1 MSFQGM
7 DTDQVLGQSEA
18 LADAARRLEG
28 VLGDLHGSVHSAGW
42 IGPDA
47 DAFRA
52 RWDRTRQQGD
62 SLVLP
67 GLEERSR
74 ELEQHVEDGGW
85 LEDAWDWLV
94 ETGGKII
101 DGAGEV
107 AEWIGD
113 RFSDG
118 ADWIGD
124 RISDG
129 IDWIGDRA
137 SELGEWVT
145 GTVSGGLDWL
155 GDRVSSGL
163 DWLGDRV
170 QDGRDLVG
178 TAVDAVRDLEWP
190 RVTELLV
197 DGASGLMRGANGLV
211 ETLTGIDLKLADDG
225 TGYADAPVA
234 VTGEESGLVP
244 PSDLSQIIANTNAT
258 YGDKETGEVSM
269 SVVGNPPT
277 GVIVNIPG
285 TEQWGPRAGDNP
297 MDLTGNAAQAGSDGW
312 SAGSEATADAIAQLY
327 AENGIPAGTP
337 LMLNGHSQG
346 GMIAS
351 SLAANEDFASQYH
364 LTNVMTYG
372 SPVDNYQIPSG
383 VNQLN
388 LQHGGDAVP
397 RIDLGG
403 LALGPGG
410 GGSDGAT
417 TITLDSPGSHPFDFG
432 TNHSGGEYQNS
443 VQTQLQDPDS
453 ALSRYSQDPSLA
465 PFLTGEPGDVQ
476 HYTAGV
482 HREN

>member
-7 DTDQVLGQSEA
+7 DTEQVTGQSEA
-18 LADAARRLEG
+18 LARAAQRLEG
-28 VLGDLHGSVHSAGW
+28 LLGELDGSVRSVAWVGA
-42 IGPDA
+42 DA
-47 DAFRA
+47 DAFREQ
-52 RWDRTRQQGD
+52 WGSTRRAGE
-62 SLVLP
+62 SLVMP
-67 GLEERSR
+67 GLEDRSR
-74 ELEQHVEDGGW
+74 ELQQHVEEQDRASEDGDGGW
-85 LEDAWDWLV
+85 FGDMMDWLGDTSGDV
-94 ETGGKII
+94 V
-101 DGAGEV
+101 DA
-107 AEWIGD
+107 IGD
-113 RFSDG
+113 G
-118 ADWIGD
+118 MDWLGD

-129 IDWIGDRA
+129 ADWVGDRI
-137 SELGEWVT
+137 GE
-145 GTVSGGLDWL
+145 
-155 GDRVSSGL
+155 GL

-170 QDGRDLVG
+170 QDGKDLVS
-178 TAVDAVRDLEWP
+178 TAIHAVRDFEWP

-197 DGASGLMRGANGLV
+197 DGATGLIRGTGDAI
-211 ETLTGIDLKLADDG
+211 EALTGIDLKLADDG
-225 TGYADAPVA
+225 TGYADAPVP

-244 PSDLSQIIANTNAT
+244 PSDLSQIIANTNIT

-285 TEQWGPRAGDNP
+285 TEKWGPGAGDNP
-297 MDLTGNAAQAGSDGW
+297 MDLTGNAEQAGSGGW
-312 SAGSEATADAIAQLY
+312 SAGSQATADAIAQLY
-327 AENGIPAGTP
+327 ADNDIPPGTP

-351 SLAANEDFASQYH
+351 SLAANEDFASQYN

-372 SPVDNYQIPSG
+372 SPVDNYSVPSS

-417 TITLDSPGSHPFDFG
+417 NITLDSPGAHPFDFG
-432 TNHSGGEYQNS
+432 TNHSGAEYQNS

-465 PFLTGEPGDVQ
+465 PFLTGDPGNVQ
-476 HYTAGV
+476 HYRSGV

>member
-7 DTDQVLGQSEA
+7 DTEQVTGQSEA
-18 LADAARRLEG
+18 LARAAQRLEG
-28 VLGDLHGSVHSAGW
+28 LLGELDGSVRSVAW
-42 IGPDA
+42 VGPDA
-47 DAFRA
+47 DAFREQ
-52 RWDRTRQQGD
+52 WGSTRREGE
-62 SLVLP
+62 SLVMP
-67 GLEERSR
+67 GLEDRSR
-74 ELEQHVEDGGW
+74 ELQQHVEEQDRASEDGDGGW
-85 LEDAWDWLV
+85 FGDMMDWLGD
-94 ETGGKII
+94 T
-101 DGAGEV
+101 AGDV
-107 AEWIGD
+107 VDAIGD
-113 RFSDG
+113 G
-118 ADWIGD
+118 MDWLGD

-129 IDWIGDRA
+129 ADWVGDRI
-137 SELGEWVT
+137 GE
-145 GTVSGGLDWL
+145 GLDWL
-155 GDRVSSGL
+155 V
-163 DWLGDRV
+163 DRV
-170 QDGRDLVG
+170 QDGKDLVS
-178 TAVDAVRDLEWP
+178 TAIDAVRDFEWP

-197 DGASGLMRGANGLV
+197 DGATGLIRGTGDAI
-211 ETLTGIDLKLADDG
+211 EALTGIDLKLADDG
-225 TGYADAPVA
+225 TGYADAPVP

-244 PSDLSQIIANTNAT
+244 PSDLSQIIANTNTT

-285 TEQWGPRAGDNP
+285 TEKWGPSAGDNP
-297 MDLTGNAAQAGSDGW
+297 MDLTGNAEQAGSGGW
-312 SAGSEATADAIAQLY
+312 SAGSQATADAIAQLY
-327 AENGIPAGTP
+327 ADNDIPPGTP

-351 SLAANEDFASQYH
+351 SLAANEDFASQYN

-372 SPVDNYQIPSG
+372 SPVDNYSVPSS

-417 TITLDSPGSHPFDFG
+417 NITLDSPGAHPFDFG
-432 TNHSGGEYQNS
+432 TNHSGAEYQNS

-453 ALSRYSQDPSLA
+453 ALSQYSQDPSLA
-465 PFLTGEPGDVQ
+465 PFLTGDPGNVQ
-476 HYTAGV
+476 HYRSGV